1 MNKYLN
7 LPYKQ
12 FFKYTLIISLF
23 FHILAIIFSDG
34 FHRPD
39 EHLGIMRWM
48 SFKLGLMDDK
58 ILSWEYPAR
67 IRPWLQPYLY
77 TILLK
82 PFYFLGFNNP
92 FHMSLILR
100 VVSSTIG
107 FYSLYKISTLIPKY
121 YENEI
126 IKKIVCFSI
135 YLTWFLPFLHART
148 SSENF
153 SLSFFLF
160 GIYFLESDKK
170 LNSKI
175 YGSIFLSLSFIFRF
189 QTCLLIAP
197 YIIGKYFIQK
207 VQIKKFLIFIS
218 VLFLTTLIS
227 TYIDKIGYNVWTF
240 TPWNYVYQNIFKGVA
255 SGFGVSPFY
264 YYLDKVFSRGVPP
277 LSLIFMIPC
286 IYLWIKKPLNIW
298 SFSSLVYFIS
308 HSLIGHKEVRFI
320 LPMFGVFPFVLG
332 YFLQETNF
340 WKKLKGWPTKLFLTQ
355 TFILLFISTTK
366 SAYGPMSFYKNLYY
380 SSENIEKIYTLNV
393 IRDKLKFYLKKDIP
407 FEHIQDNQVNEILKN
422 NSEVF
427 FLMDKFH
434 HREIFFNNKK
444 CKQIYLSYPEW
455 VMKIKIGNW
464 QKRSKVWSMF
474 KCN

>member
-340 WKKLKGWPTKLFLTQ
+340 WK
-355 TFILLFISTTK
+355 S
-366 SAYGPMSFYKNLYY
+366 
-380 SSENIEKIYTLNV
+380 
-393 IRDKLKFYLKKDIP
+393 
-407 FEHIQDNQVNEILKN
+407 
-422 NSEVF
+422 
-427 FLMDKFH
+427 
-434 HREIFFNNKK
+434 
-444 CKQIYLSYPEW
+444 
-455 VMKIKIGNW
+455 
-464 QKRSKVWSMF
+464 
-474 KCN
+474 